1 MAQGGRKRRVP
12 RARHPGKAAER
23 RPAKRQPARREA
35 GATRR
40 REAAAASP
48 RPATRPPTPPAESP
62 KKPAPAPPR
71 KPIRVFPEQFALPE
85 TDEGTVLFNVP
96 FPADLQDLKN
106 MAPIIIKQPYHID
119 YIHSYGQDSPFFA
132 GLANRKLLGTVC
144 TACGYKFA
152 TPKRHCMECGAEC
165 DWFELPQEGRVHT
178 FTVCHFGSEEFL
190 KETPFVLALVEFEG
204 VNTLFLTRLVGL
216 DAADASLDWVG
227 MKVRARFRRLSKF
240 KPTDVYFVPAEGVPA
255 R

>member
-1 MAQGGRKRRVP
+1 MGREERKRRTP
-12 RARHPGKAAER
+12 RARHSGKVGRR
-23 RPAKRQPARREA
+23 RPVKRTA
-35 GATRR
+35 GAARKRATS
-40 REAAAASP
+40 AAAA
-48 RPATRPPTPPAESP
+48 RPPAARAAAPPAEQRAQRLS
-62 KKPAPAPPR
+62 AAQR
-71 KPIRVFPEQFALPE
+71 KPIRVYPEQFALPE

-96 FPADLQDLKN
+96 FPEDLKDLKK
-106 MAPIIIKQPYHID
+106 MAPIIIRQPYHID

-144 TACGYKFA
+144 TSCGYKFA
-152 TPKRHCMECGAEC
+152 TPKRHCMECGSEC

-190 KETPFVLALVEFEG
+190 KETPFVLALIEFEG

-216 DAADASLDWVG
+216 DPADASLDWVG

>member
-1 MAQGGRKRRVP
+1 MAREERKRRIP
-12 RARHPGKAAER
+12 RVRHPGKVAQR
-23 RPAKRQPARREA
+23 RPVKRAA
-35 GATRR
+35 GTPRR
-40 REAAAASP
+40 RVAAAAGSP
-48 RPATRPPTPPAESP
+48 PTKRAATPPAEHRAQR
-62 KKPAPAPPR
+62 PAATQR
-71 KPIRVFPEQFALPE
+71 KPIRVYPEQFALPE

-96 FPADLQDLKN
+96 FPEDLKDLKK
-106 MAPIIIKQPYHID
+106 MAPIIIRQPYHID

-144 TACGYKFA
+144 TSCGYKFA
-152 TPKRHCMECGAEC
+152 TPKWHCMECGSEC

-190 KETPFVLALVEFEG
+190 KETPFVLALIEFEG
-204 VNTLFLTRLVGL
+204 ANTLFLTRLVGL
-216 DAADASLDWVG
+216 DPADASLDWVG
-227 MKVRARFRRLSKF
+227 IKVRARFRRLSKF